1 MAISAQVCPHS
12 ESVNKGNQHTVSN
25 TYVSGVYDETTGS
38 LDMTFKRDTDK
49 LDIIIYKDGKICK
62 YETIENVMK
71 NEAQIYQLS
80 EHGSGVYTVC
90 TATNRVI
97 RIAGVIVVEE

>member
-1 MAISAQVCPHS
+1 
-12 ESVNKGNQHTVSN
+12 
-25 TYVSGVYDETTGS
+25 
-38 LDMTFKRDTDK
+38 MTFKRDTDK